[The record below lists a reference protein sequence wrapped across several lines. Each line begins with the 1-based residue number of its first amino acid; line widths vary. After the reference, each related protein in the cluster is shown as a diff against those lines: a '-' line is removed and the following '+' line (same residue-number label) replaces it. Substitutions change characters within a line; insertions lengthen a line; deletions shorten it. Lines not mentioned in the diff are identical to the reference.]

1 VHWCTRVLKA
11 CSAATSV
18 SKKSDRPAHALRQAV
33 PIGHRHALHQL
44 QLSKGL
50 SLLVGHVLVH
60 CQLAL
65 QRADLAL
72 LGADL
77 LQLGEHVLGHAVLHH
92 TRGLSG
98 DLEWQVIWNGRGFG
112 TAGDLEFQGIPN
124 FRGLGMEGDLE
135 WQCEL
140 QLCGALHLHI
150 TVCVTLVSET
160 AF

>member
-1 VHWCTRVLKA
+1 MAKE
-11 CSAATSV
+11 SN
-18 SKKSDRPAHALRQAV
+18 RPAHALCQAV
-33 PIGHRHALHQL
+33 SISHRHALHQL

-60 CQLAL
+60 GQLAL

-92 TRGLSG
+92 TRGLGMAG
-98 DLEWQVIWNGRGFG
+98 DLGRQGIWDGRGFG
-112 TAGDLEFQGIPN
+112 SS
-124 FRGLGMEGDLE
+124 GDLE

-140 QLCGALHLHI
+140 HPRGALHLHI
-150 TVCVTLVSET
+150 NFCITLASET
-160 AF
+160 AV